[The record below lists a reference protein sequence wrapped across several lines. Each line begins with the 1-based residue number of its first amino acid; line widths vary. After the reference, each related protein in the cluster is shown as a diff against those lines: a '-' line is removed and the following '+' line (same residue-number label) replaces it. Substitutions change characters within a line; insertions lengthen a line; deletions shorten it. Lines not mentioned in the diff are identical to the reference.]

1 MRKSTAIAL
10 SAYMVESREGWPPSF
25 EDVHTDRLERL
36 GHLVPA
42 LGLDAVGYDRL
53 VVLARRV
60 IASRTFPVLQ
70 RAIADAAIAEN
81 RLESDDLHELVKH
94 LNPTGETTAMTD
106 KTDDGDRVWK
116 EWANRHLVESTAST
130 AARCPATA
138 AGATARRRLPG
149 SGARVASTRPSAPV
163 SLFGTTTLTTRAGR
177 VTRCKRH
184 RRVCATRTRPWQPR
198 QHGASIWRRSRSRAS
213 NADDPRPTPTARR
226 LRGPD
231 PLWSRSVAQRAAGRG
246 PSRPRPCGPPS
257 PARRPSAPRVASS
270 RR

>member
-25 EDVHTDRLERL
+25 EDVHSDRLERL
-36 GHLVPA
+36 GHLVTA

-70 RAIADAAIAEN
+70 RAIADAAIAKN

-130 AARCPATA
+130 AARCPQQLQAPRQEGGSPDRGPASRVQDPPHPSHCSGRPRSQQEPVESLAAKTPTRVRHADTAMATA
-138 AGATARRRLPG
+138 SARRKHLAPIEI
-149 SGARVASTRPSAPV
+149 AS
-163 SLFGTTTLTTRAGR
+163 FE
-177 VTRCKRH
+177 C
-184 RRVCATRTRPWQPR
+184 
-198 QHGASIWRRSRSRAS
+198 
-213 NADDPRPTPTARR
+213 
-226 LRGPD
+226 
-231 PLWSRSVAQRAAGRG
+231 
-246 PSRPRPCGPPS
+246 
-257 PARRPSAPRVASS
+257 
-270 RR
+270 